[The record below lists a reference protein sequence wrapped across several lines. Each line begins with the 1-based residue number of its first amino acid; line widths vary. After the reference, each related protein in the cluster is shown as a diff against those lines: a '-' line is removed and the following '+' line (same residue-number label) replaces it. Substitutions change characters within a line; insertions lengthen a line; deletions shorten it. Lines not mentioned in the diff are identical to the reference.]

1 MNPTSTNHARA
12 WKGIPAESDTIT
24 ILDIAPLV
32 LQRLVIHLDLLRAG
46 ATTTRTERGQGG
58 IGSQQKGKAVP
69 EALKSREK

>member
-1 MNPTSTNHARA
+1 MNPTIPIFTDHARA
-12 WKGIPAESDTIT
+12 RKGIPAESDAIT

-46 ATTTRTERGQGG
+46 ATTTRTVRGQGG

-69 EALKSREK
+69 EALES